1 MNSTNLFIKPKNPS
15 TGEALFIVF
24 LIFVAWKINYF
35 NLKILIAILLFILT
49 LKYFLTLFF
58 LIKYNFINY
67 IEKINI
73 NKSCIICVNKEELL
87 YNSIIL
93 KYQNQYLNIYLLE
106 ITLSNNFKK
115 YILIDKFNFNK
126 LYNYLI
132 NQKEKP

>member
-1 MNSTNLFIKPKNPS
+1 MNSMNLFIKPKNPS
-15 TGEALFIVF
+15 TREALFLVF
-24 LIFVAWKINYF
+24 LIFISWKINYF
-35 NLKILIAILLFILT
+35 NLKILITILLFILT

-73 NKSCIICVNKEELL
+73 NKSCIINVNKEELL

-93 KYQNQYLNIYLLE
+93 KYQNQYLNIYLIE

-126 LYNYLI
+126 LYNYL
-132 NQKEKP
+132 N

>member
-1 MNSTNLFIKPKNPS
+1 MNLFIKPKNPS
-15 TGEALFIVF
+15 TREALFLVF
-24 LIFVAWKINYF
+24 LIFITWKINYF
-35 NLKILIAILLFILT
+35 NLKILITILLFTLT

-73 NKSCIICVNKEELL
+73 NKSCIINVNKEELL

-93 KYQNQYLNIYLLE
+93 KYQNQYLNIYLIE

-126 LYNYLI
+126 LYNYL
-132 NQKEKP
+132 N

>member
-1 MNSTNLFIKPKNPS
+1 M
-15 TGEALFIVF
+15 
-24 LIFVAWKINYF
+24 
-35 NLKILIAILLFILT
+35 FILT

-73 NKSCIICVNKEELL
+73 NKSCIINVNKEELL

-93 KYQNQYLNIYLLE
+93 KYQNQYLNIYLIE

-126 LYNYLI
+126 LYNYL
-132 NQKEKP
+132 N

>member
-1 MNSTNLFIKPKNPS
+1 MNSMNLFIKPKNPS
-15 TGEALFIVF
+15 TREALFLVF
-24 LIFVAWKINYF
+24 LIFITWKINYF
-35 NLKILIAILLFILT
+35 NLKILITILLFILT

-73 NKSCIICVNKEELL
+73 NKSCIINVNKEELL

-93 KYQNQYLNIYLLE
+93 KYQNQYLNIYLIE

-126 LYNYLI
+126 LYNYL
-132 NQKEKP
+132 N

>member
-1 MNSTNLFIKPKNPS
+1 MNLFIKPKNPS
-15 TGEALFIVF
+15 TREALFLVF
-24 LIFVAWKINYF
+24 LIFISWKINYF
-35 NLKILIAILLFILT
+35 NLKILITILLFILT

-73 NKSCIICVNKEELL
+73 NKSCIINVNKEELL

-93 KYQNQYLNIYLLE
+93 KYQNQYLNIYLIE

-126 LYNYLI
+126 LYNYL
-132 NQKEKP
+132 N

>member
-1 MNSTNLFIKPKNPS
+1 MNSMNLFIKPKNPS
-15 TGEALFIVF
+15 TRESLFLVF
-24 LIFVAWKINYF
+24 LIFISWKINYF
-35 NLKILIAILLFILT
+35 NLKILITILLFILT

-73 NKSCIICVNKEELL
+73 NKSCIINVNKEELL

-93 KYQNQYLNIYLLE
+93 KYQNQYLNIYLIE

-126 LYNYLI
+126 LYNYL
-132 NQKEKP
+132 N

>member
-1 MNSTNLFIKPKNPS
+1 MNLFIKPKNPS
-15 TGEALFIVF
+15 TREALFLVF
-24 LIFVAWKINYF
+24 LIFITWKINYF
-35 NLKILIAILLFILT
+35 NLKILITILLFILT

-73 NKSCIICVNKEELL
+73 NKSCIINVNKEELL

-93 KYQNQYLNIYLLE
+93 KYQNQYLNIYLIE

-126 LYNYLI
+126 LYNYL
-132 NQKEKP
+132 N